1 MKPEKLLAELIRKG
15 GTLLSE
21 ACPSCGGLL
30 VKYRGKVI
38 CPSCSGIKS
47 IEQIKEALPSHEEID
62 NFTLDLAYKRINA
75 LTKELLKDDMLD
87 VSKEKTLIETI
98 LLYYKLIKELK
109 SRSREVSK

>member
-30 VKYRGKVI
+30 VKYKGKVV

-47 IEQIKEALPSHEEID
+47 VEQIKEILPSHEEID
-62 NFTLDLAYKRINA
+62 SFILDLAYKRINV
-75 LTKELLKDDMLD
+75 LTKELLKNDALD
-87 VSKEKTLIETI
+87 VSKEKILVETI

-109 SRSREVSK
+109 SKGQGISK

>member
-30 VKYRGKVI
+30 VKYKGKVI

-47 IEQIKEALPSHEEID
+47 VEQIKETLPSHEEID
-62 NFTLDLAYKRINA
+62 SLTLDLAYRRINV
-75 LTKELLKDDMLD
+75 LTKELLRNNTLD
-87 VSKEKTLIETI
+87 ISKEKILVETI
-98 LLYYKLIKELK
+98 LLYYKLIRELK
-109 SRSREVSK
+109 GVSK